1 MRFWSNLIGYQLVW
15 WCAVIGAGRGMAW
28 AGVLAAGVFVAAEWL
43 ASSTRAAL
51 LRLCMVALLCGAI
64 VDGVLAA
71 SGWAWY
77 AAARPW
83 PGFAP
88 LWILALWCA
97 FATTLLSSMTVLQ
110 RHRLLA
116 SALGAIGGPLA
127 YLGAERGFA
136 AVTFAPPSWQ
146 GLGWLALGWGIA
158 LPVLA
163 ICARRWQGH
172 VPKIGDPPSTST
184 STSAGALP

>member
-1 MRFWSNLIGYQLVW
+1 MKGLSNLIGYQLVW

-28 AGVLAAGVFVAAEWL
+28 LGVLAAGVFVAAEWL
-43 ASSTRAAL
+43 ASPSRGVL
-51 LRLCMVALLCGAI
+51 LRLCVMALLCGVI

-77 AAARPW
+77 ASAW
-83 PGFAP
+83 PSSGFAP

-97 FATTLLSSMTVLQ
+97 FATTLLSSMALLQ

-116 SALGAIGGPLA
+116 LALGAIGGPLA

-136 AVTFAPPSWQ
+136 AVTFAPPSWH
-146 GLGWLALGWGIA
+146 GLAWLALGWGIA
-158 LPVLA
+158 LPALA
-163 ICARRWQGH
+163 TCARRWRDAR
-172 VPKIGDPPSTST
+172 PTDGDPPPAPT
-184 STSAGALP
+184 GALS